1 MGLRRIGTT
10 VLLRLL
16 LLTGCGE
23 KGAQADDLA
32 LAIRGEYLEMAG
44 CSASLEVHADYG
56 SRVYDYAMDAVWTGD
71 GGLTLTLTAP
81 EEVAGVT
88 GRVLEGE
95 TALEF
100 DGVYVE
106 TGPLDPSGLS
116 PMDAFPALL
125 TALREGYVAQ
135 STLEEG
141 EAEDVLH
148 LTVRD
153 AEGTPG
159 QGREIQLWLGA
170 ESHALLRGEISS
182 DGTVVL
188 SCVVNGFTMT

>member
-1 MGLRRIGTT
+1 MRRIGTA
-10 VLLRLL
+10 VLLMTLL
-16 LLTGCGE
+16 LSGCGE

-44 CSASLEVHADYG
+44 CTASLEVHADYG
-56 SRVYDYAMDAVWTGD
+56 SRVYDYGMDAAWTGD

-100 DGVYVE
+100 DGMYLE
-106 TGPLDPSGLS
+106 TGPLDASGLS

-125 TALREGYVAQ
+125 TALREGYLAQ
-135 STLEEG
+135 STLEGEG
-141 EAEDVLH
+141 EEQVLH

-153 AEGTPG
+153 PEGTPG
-159 QGREIQLWLGA
+159 EGREVQLWLSAAG
-170 ESHALLRGEISS
+170 HALLRGEISS
-182 DGTVVL
+182 DGTTVL
-188 SCVVNGFTMT
+188 TCVVNGFTMT

>member
-1 MGLRRIGTT
+1 MRRIGIA
-10 VLLRLL
+10 VLLMTLL
-16 LLTGCGE
+16 LSGCGE
-23 KGAQADDLA
+23 KGEQADDLA

-56 SRVYDYAMDAVWTGD
+56 SRVYDYAMDAVWTGE

-100 DGVYVE
+100 DGMYLE

-125 TALREGYVAQ
+125 TALREGYLAQ
-135 STLEEG
+135 CALEG
-141 EAEDVLH
+141 EGEEQVLH
-148 LTVRD
+148 LTIRD

-182 DGTVVL
+182 DGDTVL
-188 SCVVNGFTMT
+188 TCVVNGFACS